1 MTRLSETVSSE
12 IHQGVGVILIDNPPV
27 NAIAP
32 SVREGI
38 DLAVQQFAAD
48 DGVSAVV
55 LHCAGSTFMAGADIR
70 KLGTALTG
78 RPTSHII
85 ESLES
90 LPKPV
95 VAALQ
100 GNTLGGGLEYA
111 LGCHYR
117 CALPGTRLGLPEV
130 NLGVIPGAGGTQR
143 LPRLLGV
150 ERALALI
157 TTGDTVTASRA
168 LEIGL
173 VDRIIEGPDLLAGAL
188 AYARELVA
196 AHARPR
202 RVREMP
208 VTHSASG
215 AASSMDEAFVSAEK
229 SAMRS
234 RRGELAPLKAIEAVR
249 AALQQPFADG
259 MLAEAR
265 LFGECRASPQSRALQ
280 HLFFAERRSA
290 KLAGVDASIV
300 PRPIRQAGVLGGG
313 TMGRGIVMAL
323 ANSGIA
329 VTLVETDAAALE
341 RSLAQIDSVYAT
353 SVSKGRLTAEQRAA
367 HFGRIS
373 GRVGLEAFAAVDLV
387 IEAVFEDMAL
397 KKRIFADL
405 DRICRPGA
413 ILATNTSALDI
424 DAIASATA
432 RPQDVLGLHF
442 FSPAHVMKLVEVVR
456 GKATAQD
463 VLVSSMSLIKTMRK
477 TGVIAGNCDGF
488 IGNRMLIGYRRE
500 SEFVLLEG
508 ASPTQ
513 VDRALVGFGMSMGPH
528 TMGDM
533 AGLDVSAAGRR
544 RRRAEGRL
552 PMDERFGVI
561 PDKLVEA
568 GRFGQKTSA
577 GYYKYV
583 PGSHEAIPDPEVD
596 ALIEA
601 EAKRLGVTRRPISDD
616 EIVAR
621 CIYPLINESARI
633 LEEGMAQRPSDIDV
647 VWTSGYGFPRVRGG
661 PMQYADEIGL
671 PVVLETLRRYQRELG
686 PLYWQP
692 AKLIEQLV
700 AEGRDFRSL
709 NE

>member
-1 MTRLSETVSSE
+1 MAQLSETVSSD
-12 IHQGVGVILIDNPPV
+12 IHQGVGVIVINNPPV

-38 DLAVQQFAAD
+38 DLAAQQFAVD

-55 LHCAGSTFMAGADIR
+55 LHCVGSTFMAGADIG
-70 KLGTALTG
+70 KLGTAPTG
-78 RPTSHII
+78 RPTSHFI
-85 ESLES
+85 EALES
-90 LPKPV
+90 LPKLV

-100 GNTLGGGLEYA
+100 GNALGGGLEYA

-117 CALPGTRLGLPEV
+117 CALPNTRLGLPEV
-130 NLGVIPGAGGTQR
+130 NLGMIPGAGGTQR

-150 ERALALI
+150 ERSLALI
-157 TTGDTVTASRA
+157 TTGDAVTAVHA

-196 AHARPR
+196 SHARPR

-208 VTHSASG
+208 VAHSASG
-215 AASSMDEAFVSAEK
+215 ASGSLDEAFASAEN
-229 SAMRS
+229 SVRRR
-234 RRGELAPLKAIEAVR
+234 RRGEFAPLKAIEAVR
-249 AALQQPFADG
+249 AALQQPFAEG

-265 LFGECRASPQSRALQ
+265 LFGECRASAQSRAMQ
-280 HLFFAERRSA
+280 HLFFAERRSG
-290 KLAGVDASIV
+290 KLVGIDPAIA
-300 PRPIRQAGVLGGG
+300 PRPIRRVGVLGGG
-313 TMGRGIVMAL
+313 TMGRGIAMAL
-323 ANSGIA
+323 ANSGLA
-329 VTLVETDAAALE
+329 VTLVETDTATLE
-341 RSLAQIDSVYAT
+341 RSLAQIDSMCAT
-353 SVSKGRLTAEQRAA
+353 AVSKGRLTVEQRAA
-367 HFGRIS
+367 QFGRIT
-373 GRVGLEAFAAVDLV
+373 GRVGLDAFAAVDLV
-387 IEAVFEDMAL
+387 IEAVFEDMTL
-397 KKRIFADL
+397 KKQIFADL

-432 RPQDVLGLHF
+432 RPQEVLGLHF

-456 GKATAQD
+456 GKATAPD
-463 VLVSSMSLIKTMRK
+463 VLVSSMALIKTMRK

-513 VDRALVGFGMSMGPH
+513 VDRALVDFGMSMGPH

-561 PDKLVEA
+561 PDKLVEC

-577 GYYKYV
+577 GYYKYEA
-583 PGSHEAIPDPEVD
+583 GSHDAIPDPQVD

-601 EAKRLGVTRRPISDD
+601 EAKRLGVTRGPISDD

-621 CIYPLINESARI
+621 CIYPLINEGARI
-633 LEEGMAQRPSDIDV
+633 LEEGIAQRPSDIDV

-661 PMQYADEIGL
+661 PMHYADEIGL
-671 PVVLETLRRYQRELG
+671 PAVLETLQRYQRELG
-686 PLYWQP
+686 ALYWRP
-692 AKLIEQLV
+692 AKLIERLV